1 MTSGFR
7 ALVSALILSTRNV
20 NSLALGCG
28 STFFGW
34 LGPIIDARFVRVEL
48 HLHIALDLGGRRQ
61 ENLPYL
67 RKQRQE
73 TTSSTS
79 VITLVSKAEEK
90 ITFSPTPMQR
100 SIELKE
106 ESPLDSKKTCQKG
119 KLLAFLTLQNFARVA
134 GLAWVS
140 RLHPPGDPYSL
151 WQALA

>member
-67 RKQRQE
+67 RKQGQE

-79 VITLVSKAEEK
+79 VITLVSKPYEELPTEMGTGLE
-90 ITFSPTPMQR
+90 ITNPNAFR
-100 SIELKE
+100 LLKA
-106 ESPLDSKKTCQKG
+106 Q
-119 KLLAFLTLQNFARVA
+119 V
-134 GLAWVS
+134 
-140 RLHPPGDPYSL
+140 
-151 WQALA
+151 